1 MTCAVNCDAGL
12 RAQPVLYDSSNHVE
26 VQAWGR
32 YVVWSFRVTRED
44 LRTCWDHLP
53 FRASPSCGAWVRTAQ
68 ACRVLGSCP
77 GAPLLLCLS
86 LHLAAGAGM
95 KQNHW
100 GEVCREGLVFARV
113 HSALA

>member
-1 MTCAVNCDAGL
+1 MLGSELSQSSTTAVTMWKFRPGAAD
-12 RAQPVLYDSSNHVE
+12 
-26 VQAWGR
+26 